1 MFKTIDRRS
10 KRKRIHGRLRKR
22 LTGTAERPR
31 LNVFRSHK
39 NLYFQLIDDLEGKT
53 LTSFSTLK
61 ESFRKANSKGGNLKA
76 ARELGILAGKE
87 MKAAGINKI
96 VFDRGGYH
104 YHGRVMALADG
115 LREGGIEF

>member
-1 MFKTIDRRS
+1 M
-10 KRKRIHGRLRKR
+10 RKR

-61 ESFRKANSKGGNLKA
+61 ESFRKANNKGGNLKA

-104 YHGRVMALADG
+104 YHGRVRALADG